1 MSPILFVRSDS
12 PPRALFW
19 VTGLLG
25 GRPRWLKM
33 AILLTAYMLDVS
45 SYHIP
50 VVITPN
56 FDYEGVVMAHYLRFL
71 LRKSKFSD

>member
-1 MSPILFVRSDS
+1 
-12 PPRALFW
+12 
-19 VTGLLG
+19 
-25 GRPRWLKM
+25 M